1 MREVTWK
8 TKPVMR
14 RRYASA
20 LLVLFA
26 AVLFGACGGRQTA
39 ESPVIKENDNIAKY
53 DAETGAPKAIIL
65 EREIRGQL
73 FGRRLSAPTAIRQ
86 TKRGA
91 YYLIDRGNLR
101 LVKLDSALNAVA
113 EFGGSN
119 SSGGR
124 LLAPNRLA
132 QDGRGNIFL
141 SDAELREVLQF
152 DEGLN
157 LVKEILFSDNDD
169 ALKFG
174 EPDGVAVDNDGILWV
189 SDNERSRLAIFD
201 RFGEFREFY
210 ADFNSGGSHL
220 ERPGAMFPLPQGGVI
235 LCDAGEGQ
243 ALIFNSYG
251 VQRGIIGKKI
261 LRSPVD
267 VSVDRDGRF
276 WICDSALAEVLC
288 FQPDGELLFRTG
300 DLGAAYNIH
309 LTAPTAICVRDDN
322 TLLISDTGADRILVC
337 RIIVAE

>member
-1 MREVTWK
+1 M
-8 TKPVMR
+8 KPVMH
-14 RRYASA
+14 RRYGGA
-20 LLVLFA
+20 LLVLSA
-26 AVLFGACGGRQTA
+26 AVMFGACGGHPASELSVRR
-39 ESPVIKENDNIAKY
+39 ENDSIAKL
-53 DAETGAPKAIIL
+53 DAEPGPPKAIIL
-65 EREIRGQL
+65 EREITGKL
-73 FGRRLSAPTAIRQ
+73 FGRKLSAPTAIRQ
-86 TKRGA
+86 GRNGA

-113 EFGGSN
+113 DFGGSN

-124 LLAPNRLA
+124 LLAPNRIA
-132 QDGRGNIFL
+132 QDGRGNLFL

-157 LVKEILFSDNDD
+157 LVKEILFADNDD

-251 VQRGIIGKKI
+251 VQRGIIGKGI
-261 LRSPVD
+261 LSSPVD
-267 VSVDRDGRF
+267 VSIDRNGRF

-288 FQPDGELLFRTG
+288 FQPDGVLLFRTG

-322 TLLISDTGADRILVC
+322 ALLISDTGADRILVC